1 MAFGG
6 GVAGVS
12 AEGVSFRV
20 LGPLSVGVDGAEV
33 APPRSPVLQG
43 LLGVLLI
50 GRGEPLSADRLAE
63 LVWADRAWETSRQSV
78 HVGVSRLRKWLASL
92 DAGRPDRT
100 EISYRDGYLFHHA
113 ADRSDLGRFRAL
125 TGEAG
130 SLTEPA
136 RRYRAL
142 SSAFAERKGPLL
154 AGLPRIDR
162 DDPLVRGL
170 EEEIRRAGMDLA
182 AAALAAGSPEGAVAA
197 VTALTEE
204 FPFDEPL
211 HAALMDLLAA
221 SGRRAEALRVYRRL
235 GERLD
240 AELGVQPS
248 ERARRAHMRALSA
261 DQDEPGGKDEPGPAA
276 EPPAP
281 GPPPAQL
288 PPDIPDFT
296 GRTIEVAELAERL
309 IGGAGTGRH
318 RSVAVA
324 TVAGMGGVGKTTVAV
339 HVAHQIA
346 NFFPDG
352 QLYANLHGDSAS
364 PAEPGEVLG
373 RFLRTLGMPGA
384 GVPPSLDERVALY
397 RSRLAG
403 RRILV
408 VLDNAARESQV
419 RPLLPGTPDAAV
431 LVTSRNAL
439 LGLEGAKPL
448 ELDVLPSTQAVEL
461 ITSIVG
467 EQRVAAEPGVAVE
480 IARLCGHVP
489 LAVRIA
495 AARLL
500 GRGHWTLAHLAD
512 ILREERRRL
521 DELVAGDLEVRAGF
535 AMSYRLLPAR
545 AQRAFR
551 LTGLLDAPD
560 FACRTV
566 AALLDVPELDARRQL
581 ETLVDAHLV
590 TVAGVDE
597 TGEVRYRLHD
607 LLRLYARELAERDD
621 TEAERTAALRRALG
635 GWLALAEQAA
645 EHVPGPCYALM
656 HGPAERWTPPG
667 GGRPPAD
674 PMAWFAAE
682 RAALVAAVG
691 QAVDLGL
698 ADHAWDL
705 AASMERYCDVRA
717 LYDDWRRMHERAL
730 GLCERTGNRRGEA
743 VLLRG
748 LLEVITWTS
757 PAGPGPAMT
766 RMRAMAA
773 RLLDLFTELDDPV
786 GMADAMVAM
795 VWGRVADGENSEAFE
810 LAERALRVA
819 RGAGYESGQARALH
833 VMAVVHGEENPR
845 PARECLE
852 RALVIAERVGN
863 PRFVATIVQFLG
875 AAKALCGDIEGG
887 RALLDESVAMAR
899 SLDDRYLETF
909 SLLYL
914 SKLFVATGDERARPT
929 LDLALA
935 YSQAGNFR
943 HHLADAL
950 GVLGELNLAEGDLPG
965 AVASLER
972 SVQVWRTRG
981 WIPFLARAL
990 RTLGDAHSA
999 GGDHDAARASWTEAR
1014 ELFQRIDDAAGRSS
1028 VEERLRSRDMI
1039 G

>member
-1 MAFGG
+1 M
-6 GVAGVS
+6 S

-33 APPRSPVLQG
+33 VPPRSPVLQG

-92 DAGRPDRT
+92 DAGRPDRI

-125 TGEAG
+125 AGEAG

-142 SSAFAERKGPLL
+142 SSAFAERKGPPL

-170 EEEIRRAGMDLA
+170 EDEIRRAAMDLA
-182 AAALAAGSPEGAVAA
+182 DAALEAGSPEGAVAV

-221 SGRRAEALRVYRRL
+221 SGRRADALRTYRRL
-235 GERLD
+235 GERLET
-240 AELGVQPS
+240 ELGVEPS
-248 ERARRAHMRALSA
+248 EKAQRAHVRALSA
-261 DQDEPGGKDEPGPAA
+261 DQGDQAGPAA
-276 EPPAP
+276 EPPTPPA
-281 GPPPAQL
+281 PPPAQL
-288 PPDIPDFT
+288 PSDIPDFT
-296 GRTIEVAELAERL
+296 GRAIEVAELAERL
-309 IGGAGTGRH
+309 IGGAGTARH
-318 RSVAVA
+318 RSVSVAV
-324 TVAGMGGVGKTTVAV
+324 VAGMGGVGKTTVAV

-419 RPLLPGTPDAAV
+419 RPLLPGTPAAAV

-448 ELDVLPSTQAVEL
+448 ELDVLPSAQAVEL
-461 ITSIVG
+461 ITGIVG
-467 EQRVAAEPGVAVE
+467 AQRVAAEPGVAVE
-480 IARLCGHVP
+480 IAGLCGHVP

-500 GRGHWTLAHLAD
+500 GRGHWTLSHLAE

-551 LTGLLDAPD
+551 MAGLLDAPD
-560 FACRTV
+560 FACWTV
-566 AALLDVPELDARRQL
+566 AALLEVPELDARRQL
-581 ETLVDAHLV
+581 EALVDAHLV

-635 GWLALAEQAA
+635 GWLALAERAA

-656 HGPAERWTPPG
+656 HGPAERWAPPG

-691 QAVDLGL
+691 QAVDLRL
-698 ADHAWDL
+698 TDHAWDL
-705 AASMERYCDVRA
+705 AASMERYCDVRG
-717 LYDDWRRMHERAL
+717 LHDDWRRMHERAL
-730 GLCERTGNRRGEA
+730 GLCERTGDRRGEA

-766 RMRAMAA
+766 RMRTMAA
-773 RLLDLFTELDDPV
+773 RLLDLFTELDDPA
-786 GMADAMVAM
+786 GMADALVAM
-795 VWGRVADGENSEAFE
+795 VWGRVADGATGEALT

-819 RGAGYESGQARALH
+819 REVGYAGGQARALH
-833 VMAVVHGEENPR
+833 VMAVVHGEANPR
-845 PARECLE
+845 DARDCLE
-852 RALVIAERVGN
+852 RALVVAKQVGN

-875 AAKALCGDIEGG
+875 AAQALCGDIEGG
-887 RALLDESVAMAR
+887 RALLDESVTMAR
-899 SLDDRYLETF
+899 DLDDRYLETF

-914 SKLFVATGDERARPT
+914 SKLFVATGDDRARPT
-929 LDLALA
+929 LELALA

-950 GVLGELNLAEGDLPG
+950 GVLGELNMTEGDLPG
-965 AVASLER
+965 AVACLER

-990 RTLGDAHSA
+990 RTLGDAHA
-999 GGDHDAARASWTEAR
+999 AAGDHDASRARWTEAR
-1014 ELFQRIDDAAGRSS
+1014 ELFRRIDDAAGRSS